1 MKIIISRAEYVSIR
15 NTIANINTSN
25 VTMIWNRFMD
35 PARTTAIQD
44 KIVIEVSET
53 DALEFLK
60 ILEDH
65 SVRLGSLCNSGF
77 TVTAIPKWKSLLSS
91 LGMRIQ
97 NTFSK
102 W

>member
-35 PARTTAIQD
+35 PSRTTAIHD
-44 KIVIEVSET
+44 KIVIEVAEGE
-53 DALEFLK
+53 ALEFLK

-65 SVRLGSLCNSGF
+65 SVRLGNLCNNGF
-77 TVTAIPKWKSLLSS
+77 TISSIPKWKSLLAS
-91 LGMRIQ
+91 LGERIR
-97 NTFSK
+97 NTFSR